1 MTPTNKLRILFAED
15 DPDNRE
21 LTCLILEADG
31 FEVICPDNSS
41 DFLRTAK
48 RERFDVYMLDTWMP
62 EISGLELCKILREFD
77 ADTPIVFY
85 SAAAYEHDRNRAFAC
100 GAQAYII
107 KPARFE
113 DLCKTLRA
121 LTNSSPAQFVAS
133 FDPGL

>member
-1 MTPTNKLRILFAED
+1 MSPTNNLRVLYAED

-31 FEVICPDNSS
+31 FEVTCPDNLS

-48 RERFDVYMLDTWMP
+48 AERFDVYMLDTWMP
-62 EISGLELCKILREFD
+62 EVSGLELCKILREFD
-77 ADTPIVFY
+77 ANTPIVFY
-85 SAAAYEHDRNRAFAC
+85 SAAAYEQDRNRAFAC

-121 LTNSSPAQFVAS
+121 LTNSSAAASVAS
-133 FDPGL
+133 LDPGL